1 MAIKYILIIVI
12 QWTWGII
19 QNIIGLII
27 FLANINNNHY
37 FYKGAVITIWNSKR
51 GSMGIGM
58 FIFISKE
65 CYEKR
70 EQPSGADNFERIKIH
85 EYGHTIQS
93 LILGPFFL
101 FVITI
106 PSALWALLPFFKN
119 RRMQRGTSYYSA
131 FTERWADALGSYIF
145 YHK

>member
-1 MAIKYILIIVI
+1 MNLLYRLI
-12 QWTWGII
+12 QWTWGIP
-19 QNIIGLII
+19 QNIIGLLI
-27 FLANINNNHY
+27 FLCCTDRKYQSYH
-37 FYKGAVITIWNSKR
+37 GALVSNWNR
-51 GSMGIGM
+51 EAMCAGCGM
-58 FIFISKE
+58 FIFMGKSTSFDTKKAIS
-65 CYEKR
+65 
-70 EQPSGADNFERIKIH
+70 EQKSVQRLLIH

-93 LILGPFFL
+93 LILGPLFL

>member
-93 LILGPFFL
+93 VILGPLFL
-101 FVITI
+101 PVIGVPSLCWANI
-106 PSALWALLPFFKN
+106 PLLKKY
-119 RRMQRGTSYYSA
+119 RKSKGISYYS
-131 FTERWADALGSYIF
+131 FYTERWADYLGNKSR
-145 YHK
+145 